1 MHILIKNKTRVKR
14 KNKRNENTRQFPS
27 YERVSIPKSVLN
39 RICNQVETVEYGL
52 YLMSVTQYIV
62 YTVPFCGWKSLKKW
76 RNGCKCAMLWCEP
89 QSNARLLLLIFVLTP
104 IFSRTGFMEVAR
116 NYVLIGRSYL
126 GDWQ

>member
-62 YTVPFCGWKSLKKW
+62 YTVPFCG
-76 RNGCKCAMLWCEP
+76 
-89 QSNARLLLLIFVLTP
+89 
-104 IFSRTGFMEVAR
+104 
-116 NYVLIGRSYL
+116 
-126 GDWQ
+126 